1 MNEISRSTY
10 CPTTKFSTTNNELL
24 IGGIS
29 ISHLAMRVGSTP
41 FYAYDRKIM
50 TEQVNL
56 VRRQLPKEIHL
67 HYAMKANPMPA
78 VVQHLSKIID
88 GIDVAS
94 QKEMLVALDA
104 GITSNKISF
113 AGPGKSN
120 AELTSAI
127 AAGVIINVESARE
140 LNAIHEISQKIGI
153 KPKVALRINP
163 NFELKGSSM
172 KMGGGP
178 KQFGIDFEKAPEILK
193 KLSSQHFDFE
203 GFHIFSGSQN
213 LRADSIADAQEKA
226 LALAYELAPFSPTPI
241 KNVNI
246 GGGFGIPY
254 FPGDTPLDT
263 EFIGKKL
270 LEKIPEAK
278 KKLPLAKI
286 TIELG
291 RFLVGE
297 SGVYVCK
304 VIEKKISRDQ
314 IYLIVDGGLHH
325 HLAASGN
332 FGQIIRKNFPVAV
345 GNRMHSTQKEIASVV
360 GPLCTPLDLL
370 ADKMEL
376 AKAKEDDLIVIFQS
390 GAYGFTASPHNFL
403 SHPLP
408 KEILV

>member
-1 MNEISRSTY
+1 MNDANRPSHCTI
-10 CPTTKFSTTNNELL
+10 TKFSTTSDELL
-24 IGGIS
+24 IGGIP

-50 TEQVNL
+50 TEQVDL
-56 VRRQLPKEIHL
+56 LRRQFPKETHF

-78 VVQHLSKIID
+78 VVQHLSKIVD

-94 QKEMLVALDA
+94 QKEMLVALDT
-104 GITSNKISF
+104 GITSNNISF
-113 AGPGKSN
+113 AGPGKSKS
-120 AELTSAI
+120 ELTSAI

-140 LNAIHEISQKIGI
+140 LNAIQTIGQTIGI
-153 KPKVALRINP
+153 KPRVALRINP

-178 KQFGIDFEKAPEILK
+178 KQFGIDAEKVPDILK
-193 KLSSQHFDFE
+193 EMNPQHFEFE

-226 LALAYELAPFSPTPI
+226 LDLAYEMATFAPTPI
-241 KNVNI
+241 KSVNI

-254 FPGDTPLDT
+254 FPGDLPLDT
-263 EFIGKKL
+263 ELIGQKL
-270 LEKIPEAK
+270 VEKIPETK
-278 KKLPLAKI
+278 KRLPSAKI
-286 TIELG
+286 IIELG

-304 VIEKKISRDQ
+304 ILEKKISRGQ

-325 HLAASGN
+325 HLAATGN
-332 FGQIIRKNFPVAV
+332 FGQVLRKNFPVAV
-345 GNRMHSTQKEIASVV
+345 GNRMHSKQKEIVSVV

-376 AKAKEDDLIVIFQS
+376 AKAEEGDLVIIFQS

-403 SHPLP
+403 SHPPP
-408 KEILV
+408 KEVLV

>member
-1 MNEISRSTY
+1 MNDANRPSHCSI
-10 CPTTKFSTTNNELL
+10 TKFSISNDELL
-24 IGGIS
+24 IGGIP

-50 TEQVNL
+50 TEQVDL
-56 VRRQLPKEIHL
+56 LRRQLPKEIQL

-78 VVQHLSKIID
+78 VVQHLSKIVD

-94 QKEMLVALDA
+94 QKEMLVALDTGLA
-104 GITSNKISF
+104 ADNISF

-120 AELTSAI
+120 SELTSAI
-127 AAGVIINVESARE
+127 AAGVVINVESARE
-140 LNAIHEISQKIGI
+140 LNAIQTIGQTIGI

-178 KQFGIDFEKAPEILK
+178 KQFGIDAEKVPDILK
-193 KLSSQHFDFE
+193 EINPLHFEFE

-226 LALAYELAPFSPTPI
+226 LDLAYELAPFAPTAI
-241 KNVNI
+241 KSVNI

-254 FPGDTPLDT
+254 FPGDLRLDT
-263 EFIGKKL
+263 ELIGQKL
-270 LEKIPEAK
+270 VEKIPETK
-278 KKLPLAKI
+278 KRLPSAKI
-286 TIELG
+286 IIELG

-304 VIEKKISRDQ
+304 ILEKKISRGQ

-325 HLAASGN
+325 HLAATGN
-332 FGQIIRKNFPVAV
+332 FGQILRKNFPVAV
-345 GNRMHSTQKEIASVV
+345 GNRMHSKQKEIVSVV

-376 AKAKEDDLIVIFQS
+376 AKAEEGDLVVIFQS
-390 GAYGFTASPHNFL
+390 GAY
-403 SHPLP
+403 
-408 KEILV
+408 